1 MVMAVE
7 FDVALKRLQETELEI
22 LKAFASFCDE
32 HNLEWFIDSGTVLG
46 ALRHGGFIPWDDDID
61 VGMLREDYDRFLEI
75 ASRSFVEGYSVH
87 TPDNT
92 EGLAGMFAKV
102 YKDGTMFETQE
113 TRDAGLKQ
121 GIFID
126 IFPYDSLSSD
136 EREQGRQRSGAR
148 FWQSVSYLYHS
159 GSIVVPHK
167 GMLGRIER
175 LACKLAHPIVH
186 VLFSPGAIQRKFDA
200 AVQRCGAGP
209 SNVMLPFAWPNI
221 DGIPQDVLI
230 PPVAVSFEDVTFP
243 APCKTE
249 RYLELMYGDWRQLPA
264 PEDRR
269 THLPQ
274 ILDFGDGEIWEA

>member
-7 FDVALKRLQETELEI
+7 FDVALKRLQEAELEI
-22 LKAFASFCDE
+22 LKAFAAFCNE
-32 HNLEWFIDSGTVLG
+32 HDLEWFIDSGTVLG

-87 TPDNT
+87 TPNNT

-102 YKDGTMFETQE
+102 YKDGTLFETQE

-126 IFPYDSLSSD
+126 IFPYDPLSSD

-159 GSIVVPHK
+159 GTIVVPHK
-167 GMLGRIER
+167 GVLGRIER

-186 VLFSPGAIQRKFDA
+186 ALFSPSVIQRKFDA

-209 SNVMLPFAWPNI
+209 SNVMLSFAWPNI
-221 DGIPQDVLI
+221 DGIPRDVLV
-230 PPVAVSFEDVTFP
+230 PPVSVSFEDSIFP
-243 APCKTE
+243 APCKTV

-264 PEDRR
+264 PDDRR